1 MSRWPQITPEIK
13 ELNLKRF
20 NHIIKTKPQSY
31 WLDKCL
37 TGNVPCAPVSTYED
51 LQKGM
56 QTEVGKQARVNDWIV
71 TSNHRDYGDVDLV
84 SNPTRYNGTPN
95 QPIGDGDEVTRHA
108 PKLGEHSIDILKNVL
123 KYDENDIQ
131 RIQNSGAIEPTGAWS
146 TEKIPLKRI
155 ERVKKMVQDRRN
167 SALHDGDG
175 HQGGNGRSKL

>member
-1 MSRWPQITPEIK
+1 MIHNAFVYGQDDEGKGPLDRDMGQRMYQCSDNKWIVVACLQVRQGMRFVREVLEIPHQDGDFSSDTALSRWPQITPETK

-95 QPIGDGDEVTRHA
+95 QPIGDGDEVV
-108 PKLGEHSIDILKNVL
+108 PQILHFQL
-123 KYDENDIQ
+123 
-131 RIQNSGAIEPTGAWS
+131 S
-146 TEKIPLKRI
+146 
-155 ERVKKMVQDRRN
+155 
-167 SALHDGDG
+167 LHY
-175 HQGGNGRSKL
+175 